1 MNLVTG
7 NDTNDRAAAHKPD
20 RTGKRSRILHR
31 IGTIALVSVA
41 VLPAIAAF
49 VFFVALPAGR
59 LSRGNRPLSQTSV
72 ERPTTAARADAT
84 TRQSDEQISELRRD
98 DAFWNARLELAKQ
111 ETIGLAVDLVDSVAS
126 LDIRG
131 VPVRNCKIRRIE
143 ISNAIRLLQDRGDF
157 RGRISKPLVVRTEE
171 ATLPKEPIRVTE
183 APKDSIEAMKAAAKP
198 LPSEQVDVFFTL
210 YFDGNLALAVRQLE
224 KPSSEGFWRNTLLRL
239 KENLKQAKKA
249 VFAIVHSKVPQHEM
263 RIEVAVSREDAKAI
277 YRALGPKAGLALRL

>member
-7 NDTNDRAAAHKPD
+7 NDTNDRATHELG

-31 IGTIALVSVA
+31 IGTIALVNVA

-59 LSRGNRPLSQTSV
+59 LSRGNQPQSQPPV
-72 ERPTTAARADAT
+72 ERPTTAARDST
-84 TRQSDEQISELRRD
+84 TRQRDEQISELRRD
-98 DAFWNARLELAKQ
+98 DAFWNARVELAKQ
-111 ETIGLAVDLVDSVAS
+111 ETIGLAVDLVDSIAS

-143 ISNAIRLLQDRGDF
+143 ISNAIRLRQDRGDF
-157 RGRISKPLVVRTEE
+157 HGRISKPLVVRAEE

-183 APKDSIEAMKAAAKP
+183 APKDTIEAMKAAAKP
-198 LPSEQVDVFFTL
+198 LPSEEVDVFFTL
-210 YFDGNLALAVRQLE
+210 YFDGNLALAVRQFE
-224 KPSSEGFWRNTLLRL
+224 KPSSKGFRRNSLLRL

-263 RIEVAVSREDAKAI
+263 RIEVAVSREDAKSI
-277 YRALGPKAGLALRL
+277 YRALGPKAGIALRL